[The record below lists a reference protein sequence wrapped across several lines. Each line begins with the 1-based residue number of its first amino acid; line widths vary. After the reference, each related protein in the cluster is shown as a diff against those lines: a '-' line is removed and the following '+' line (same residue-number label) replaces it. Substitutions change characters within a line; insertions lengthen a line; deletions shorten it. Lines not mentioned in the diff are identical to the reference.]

1 MFISGVL
8 QMEELTTNTPGA
20 TGVGSLVIAVPANY
34 SILAGSP
41 IVLVVTKYA
50 PTSDVDIGTCHMH
63 YFK

>member
-1 MFISGVL
+1 
-8 QMEELTTNTPGA
+8 MEELTTYTPGA
-20 TGVGSLVIAVPANY
+20 TGVGSLIIADPANS

-41 IVLVVTKYA
+41 IVHVVTKYA

>member
-1 MFISGVL
+1 VFISGVL
-8 QMEELTTNTPGA
+8 QMEELTTYTPGA
-20 TGVGSLVIAVPANY
+20 TGVGSLIIADLDNS